1 MLKSTN
7 SPVGRWI
14 SVVPLLSVVLGA
26 LFARGSETPGTYH
39 AWWSQRFSEAER
51 YGAGLPHADPDGD
64 GVSNLA
70 EHLFGGNPWAVDPSL
85 ARMVWLG
92 SGRLA
97 CGRAE
102 GLIDATYD
110 LQSSFDGVT
119 WGPAAA
125 GDPVLSVTNGR
136 IEAVYAVDLSDPNS
150 HVAFFRMRAG
160 ATVPPVAGRDIV
172 CWGDSLTEGL
182 YPGMLGAMFSDG
194 RQVINCGNG
203 SEKSY
208 EICARVRSQQLVFPS
223 SPTNVS
229 PGTIL
234 PLRTKRCVPPRTLL
248 EGSRRYWA
256 VDSQRI
262 AETES
267 VEFFVNSQLIG
278 RSDTPVQVDVL
289 TDYAH
294 YPTRLFSVLH
304 PFQEGEE
311 IHFRFTGAPFTC
323 LTNERVYYVVNPMS
337 DWFEIAEFADGEPLD
352 LGGDAAGTVTAIGGF
367 EMPWQCPGGEV
378 VVDIRTHTEW
388 DDHVAIIWAG
398 ANNVTQTNTIKASIN
413 EMVAHLKPLERRFL
427 VLTILNNAKYPIG
440 TVAHTCAVAVNQWI
454 METYPSNAVDIRSH
468 LMAHYDPDNPQDL
481 IDVQQDVMPTSLR
494 VDSIHLNSRGNQ
506 LVAERLYAE
515 IVARGW

>member
-7 SPVGRWI
+7 SPVRRRI

-26 LFARGSETPGTYH
+26 LFARGGETPGTYH
-39 AWWSQRFSEAER
+39 AWWSQHFSEAER

-64 GVSNLA
+64 GLSNLA
-70 EHLFGGNPWAVDPSL
+70 EHLFGANPREADASL
-85 ARMVWLG
+85 ACMTWAGL
-92 SGRLA
+92 GRLA

-136 IEAVYAVDLSDPNS
+136 IEAVYSVDVSDPNS

-194 RQVINCGNG
+194 RQVVNCGNG
-203 SEKSY
+203 SETSD
-208 EICARVRSQQLVFPS
+208 EICTRMKGQQLIFPPG
-223 SPTNVS
+223 PTNV
-229 PGTIL
+229 PAGTIL
-234 PLRTKRCVPPRTLL
+234 PLRTKRFVPPLTLRL
-248 EGSRRYWA
+248 DYRHVWASHSRH
-256 VDSQRI
+256 I
-262 AETES
+262 ADTAE
-267 VEFFVNSQLIG
+267 VEYFVNGQRIG

-289 TDYAH
+289 TDYVH
-294 YPTRLFSVLH
+294 YPTRLFALRH
-304 PFQEGEE
+304 PFQEGDE
-311 IHFRFTGAPFTC
+311 IHFRSTGALLPC
-323 LTNERVYYVVNPMS
+323 LAGPRVYYVVNPTADS
-337 DWFEIAEFADGEPLD
+337 FEIAEFRGEAPLD
-352 LGGDAAGTVTAIGGF
+352 LLGDAADILTAVGGF
-367 EMPWQCPGGEV
+367 EIPYRSPGGDLAV
-378 VVDIRTHTEW
+378 SIRTQTAW

-398 ANNVTQTNTIKASIN
+398 ANNVTQTNTIKTSIN

-427 VLTILNNAKYPIG
+427 VLTVLNNAAYPIG
-440 TVAHTCAVAVNQWI
+440 TIPHTCAVAVNQWI

-481 IDVQQDVMPTSLR
+481 VDVLRDVMPTSLR

-515 IVARGW
+515 IVGRGW